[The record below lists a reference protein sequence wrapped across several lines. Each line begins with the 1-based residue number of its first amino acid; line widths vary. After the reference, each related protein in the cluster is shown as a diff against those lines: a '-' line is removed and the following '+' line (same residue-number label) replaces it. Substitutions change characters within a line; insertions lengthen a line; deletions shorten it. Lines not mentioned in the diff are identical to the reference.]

1 MGLTKVDIP
10 FAPDHI
16 RVDWDAVPGAT
27 RYEVYHRA
35 ATTPFDFEASVS
47 TTSYLDQYPNIP
59 SYDSYVVRACS
70 AAGCSAFSA
79 SVTEN

>member
-35 ATTPFDFEASVS
+35 ATASIRLRGQRQHDV
-47 TTSYLDQYPNIP
+47 LPRPVPDIP